1 MEKLKPCP
9 FCGGALHIWKQQIK
23 PIIGK
28 VAECDKCGVRISI
41 PWALEEFQAV
51 EFLSCAWTTLCDHG
65 SDSNIFRTDDADKY
79 KHIEDEC
86 RRMIGHE
93 KPTVDAVQV
102 VRCGE
107 CKYWDRSDPFFFNGV
122 VRCECKRH
130 ENEYWTA
137 DGFCS
142 DAERNDSEIPN
153 S

>member
-1 MEKLKPCP
+1 MSRYIDADALPEME
-9 FCGGALHIWKQQIK
+9 I
-23 PIIGK
+23 
-28 VAECDKCGVRISI
+28 ERCDTTD
-41 PWALEEFQAV
+41 AV
-51 EFLSCAWTTLCDHG
+51 EIKAKVVGRNHMRQII
-65 SDSNIFRTDDADKY
+65 NDA
-79 KHIEDEC
+79 
-86 RRMIGHE
+86 
-93 KPTVDAVQV
+93 PTVDAVPV

-142 DAERNDSEIPN
+142 DAERNNSEIPN

>member
-1 MEKLKPCP
+1 MSRY
-9 FCGGALHIWKQQIK
+9 I
-23 PIIGK
+23 
-28 VAECDKCGVRISI
+28 
-41 PWALEEFQAV
+41 
-51 EFLSCAWTTLCDHG
+51 
-65 SDSNIFRTDDADKY
+65 DADAIKL
-79 KHIEDEC
+79 
-86 RRMIGHE
+86 E
-93 KPTVDAVQV
+93 KGFFEKVDNVPKFYEWLGKQPTIDAVPV

-122 VRCECKRH
+122 VRCECKWH

>member
-1 MEKLKPCP
+1 MEQRLIDANALWELMRTYDDYQ
-9 FCGGALHIWKQQIK
+9 GAKEAHDLELIHR
-23 PIIGK
+23 
-28 VAECDKCGVRISI
+28 DSI
-41 PWALEEFQAV
+41 LFA
-51 EFLSCAWTTLCDHG
+51 
-65 SDSNIFRTDDADKY
+65 
-79 KHIEDEC
+79 IENA
-86 RRMIGHE
+86 
-93 KPTVDAVQV
+93 PTVDAVQV

>member
-1 MEKLKPCP
+1 MKEY
-9 FCGGALHIWKQQIK
+9 
-23 PIIGK
+23 IIP
-28 VAECDKCGVRISI
+28 DD
-41 PWALEEFQAV
+41 
-51 EFLSCAWTTLCDHG
+51 FLDYETKAS
-65 SDSNIFRTDDADKY
+65 ADGQGY
-79 KHIEDEC
+79 LREL
-86 RRMIGHE
+86 
-93 KPTVDAVQV
+93 

-142 DAERNDSEIPN
+142 DAERNDSEVPN